1 MTAHDTTP
9 PRSIDDY
16 LKALRRAL
24 QGADPA
30 LIQDA
35 LSDAEAHLRAEC
47 AARPSESE
55 ESVLRTIVGSYG
67 FPEDVAAA
75 YLETDRTVQRALTPK
90 LTTTGGGTLN
100 GSDGPLRRF
109 FAVYGDVRSWTSLM
123 LMLLSMF
130 TGIFYFCIVV
140 TGLSL
145 SLGLMILII
154 GIPFFIGF
162 LGLTRVLAL
171 VEGRLVE
178 AMTGERMPRRV
189 QPPKSGGW
197 FERIGAM
204 LRDLRT
210 WSTLAYQLLSLPLG
224 VLYFSVSIILAAFG
238 VGLIGAGAYEF
249 LQAFGV
255 DLPPGG
261 MQWGAEPATLSPIV
275 SSFLA
280 ACAIVLGVVIL
291 TALLHLARLIGR
303 VQGKVAKR
311 LLVAI

>member
-1 MTAHDTTP
+1 MTSSTNSPA
-9 PRSIDDY
+9 RRASSI
-16 LKALRRAL
+16 LLRRAL

-162 LGLTRVLAL
+162 LGLTRVSARCFVTFEL
-171 VEGRLVE
+171 GQRLP
-178 AMTGERMPRRV
+178 TNCCHCR
-189 QPPKSGGW
+189 S
-197 FERIGAM
+197 
-204 LRDLRT
+204 
-210 WSTLAYQLLSLPLG
+210 
-224 VLYFSVSIILAAFG
+224 
-238 VGLIGAGAYEF
+238 
-249 LQAFGV
+249 
-255 DLPPGG
+255 
-261 MQWGAEPATLSPIV
+261 
-275 SSFLA
+275 
-280 ACAIVLGVVIL
+280 ACCISRCRSYWRPSAS
-291 TALLHLARLIGR
+291 A
-303 VQGKVAKR
+303 
-311 LLVAI
+311 

>member
-1 MTAHDTTP
+1 MNAHDTTP
-9 PRSIDDY
+9 PRSIDEY

-47 AARPSESE
+47 AARPTESE

-67 FPEDVAAA
+67 LPEDVAAA

-90 LTTTGGGTLN
+90 LTMDGGALN
-100 GSDGPLRRF
+100 VSEGPLRRF

-162 LGLTRVLAL
+162 IGLTRVLAL

-197 FERIGAM
+197 LERIGTM

-224 VLYFSVSIILAAFG
+224 VLYFSVAIMLSALG
-238 VGLIGAGAYEF
+238 VGLIGAGAYEL
-249 LQAFGV
+249 LQALGV

-261 MQWGAEPATLSPIV
+261 MQWGTEPAALSPIV
-275 SSFLA
+275 SSLLA
-280 ACAIVLGVVIL
+280 ACLIVLGVVIL
-291 TALLHLARLIGR
+291 TALLHLARLIGQL
-303 VQGKVAKR
+303 QGKIAKR

>member
-9 PRSIDDY
+9 PRRIADY

-47 AARPSESE
+47 AARPGESE
-55 ESVLRTIVGSYG
+55 ESVLRAIVGSYG
-67 FPEDVAAA
+67 VPEDVAAA
-75 YLETDRTVQRALTPK
+75 YLETDRTVQRALKPK
-90 LTTTGGGTLN
+90 LPMDGGAL
-100 GSDGPLRRF
+100 SASKGPLRQF
-109 FAVYGDVRSWTSLM
+109 FAVFGDVRSWTSLM
-123 LMLLSMF
+123 LMLLSIF
-130 TGIFYFCIVV
+130 TGIINFFIVL

-145 SLGLMILII
+145 SLGLMILIV
-154 GIPFFIGF
+154 GIPFFIAF
-162 LGLTRVLAL
+162 IGLTRILAL

-189 QPPKSGGW
+189 QPTKSGGW
-197 FERIGAM
+197 LDRIGAM

-224 VLYFSVSIILAAFG
+224 VLYFSVAIILMALG
-238 VGLIGAGAYEF
+238 VGLIGVGADVL
-249 LQAFGV
+249 LQALGV
-255 DLPPGG
+255 DLPTVR
-261 MQWGAEPATLSPIV
+261 WSAEPATLSPLV

-280 ACAIVLGVVIL
+280 VCSIVLGVVIL
-291 TALLHLARLIGR
+291 TALLHLARLVGR

-311 LLVAI
+311 LLVEI